1 VGAVGTGSKKAFDS
15 VRRASHAI
23 GKFGKN
29 KDEEGEEEAEAAVSA
44 PVPQKSRMSIL
55 KGKS

>member
-1 VGAVGTGSKKAFDS
+1 VGTGSKKAFDS